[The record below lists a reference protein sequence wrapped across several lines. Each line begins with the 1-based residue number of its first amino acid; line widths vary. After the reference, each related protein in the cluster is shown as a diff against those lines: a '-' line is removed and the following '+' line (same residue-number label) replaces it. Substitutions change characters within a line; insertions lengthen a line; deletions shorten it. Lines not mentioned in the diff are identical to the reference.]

1 MTETDDETSFRNVWD
16 SNKEL
21 MFIASTIR
29 AMPKWNQEN
38 NDKKIR
44 SLIREILDKSSGGNI
59 AGMLSSVLTD
69 HERQELV
76 RNEQLSQEVLDS
88 LHLKE
93 DTASQGYGQSVILFS

>member
-29 AMPKWNQEN
+29 AMPKWNRKK
-38 NDKKIR
+38 NDKRIR

-93 DTASQGYGQSVILFS
+93 DIASQGCV